1 MEKNSGGE
9 RPTRCGFVSLIG
21 APNAG
26 KSTITNDFADSKVS
40 IVSPKAQTTRTLI
53 KGIGIFENTQ
63 IIFLDTPGIFKPKRR
78 FDRSMVASAWSGAA
92 DGDILVLVVDAKRG
106 FDEETRAIVDE
117 LNDKKREAVLLLNKI
132 DLVEKQK
139 LLPLAAEL
147 NAAGRFTETFMV
159 SASTGLNM
167 SDFYRYLAENLPE
180 SPWYYPEEQ
189 MSDLPLRLL
198 AAEVVREKLFLYLKE
213 ELPYSLTVEPE
224 LWERRQDNSV
234 RAEMTIYVEREGQK
248 KIIIGRGG
256 EMLKKIGQT
265 ARLELEEM
273 LEERI
278 HLFLFVKVRENW
290 SEDPARYQDWG
301 LVYNV

>member
-26 KSTITNDFADSKVS
+26 KSTITNDFAGSKVS

-63 IIFLDTPGIFKPKRR
+63 LIFLGTPGIFKPKRR

>member
-26 KSTITNDFADSKVS
+26 KSTITNDFAGSKVS

-224 LWERRQDNSV
+224 LWERWQDNSV

-256 EMLKKIGQT
+256 EMLKKMQGWSWRKCWKNASICFCLSKCAKTGAKTPPAIRIG
-265 ARLELEEM
+265 
-273 LEERI
+273 
-278 HLFLFVKVRENW
+278 VW
-290 SEDPARYQDWG
+290 STTSEKK
-301 LVYNV
+301 